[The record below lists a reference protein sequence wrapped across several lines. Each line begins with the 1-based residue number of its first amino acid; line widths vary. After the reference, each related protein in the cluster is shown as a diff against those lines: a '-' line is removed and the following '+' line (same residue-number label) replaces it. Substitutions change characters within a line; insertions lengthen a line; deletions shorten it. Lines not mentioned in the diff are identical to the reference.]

1 MAVKRKTLKVKRSML
16 KRGGKKLGKKTSKK
30 TLKKTSKKKGSKKG
44 GAVRM
49 PARYFGSSH
58 ETGYT
63 ANGDQ
68 STAMPQPAN
77 TFWNGFGPKEP
88 CN

>member
-16 KRGGKKLGKKTSKK
+16 KKGKKLGKKTSKK
-30 TLKKTSKKKGSKKG
+30 TLKKKGSKKG

-63 ANGDQ
+63 TNGDQ

-77 TFWNGFGPKEP
+77 TFWNGFGPKEM